1 MKTEDPAPDA
11 KGDIQNFWSQLYQS
25 LYAENDVGLTP
36 DVLQRQLDDLADM
49 FAYRAHMASTDM
61 TADMIRGKR
70 VLEIGCGAG
79 GHSALFASWGAHMTS
94 VDITPE
100 RVISTKHKLDLL
112 GGTAPAASV
121 LQTDAENLP
130 FADASF
136 DIVYSNGVMH
146 HTRDTERAVAEALR
160 VLKPGGRAVIL
171 LYCKSSWHYWVN
183 MWFVEGILRGRIWG
197 DPNWLGKATE
207 WGGKDT
213 QTVENP
219 ITRCYTAGGIEKL
232 FNGMS
237 HLRLRKGEFYFYLIP
252 KLGRLYRRYQL
263 KRYGAH
269 PGGKLVYGEDW
280 PIQSPLELALG
291 RVMGF
296 AWFITCQKP
305 D

>member
-1 MKTEDPAPDA
+1 MTTEDPAPDA
-11 KGDIQNFWSQLYQS
+11 KGDIQNFWGRLYQS
-25 LYAENDVGLTP
+25 LYAENDAGLTP
-36 DVLQRQLDDLADM
+36 EILHRQLNDLADM
-49 FAYRAHMASTDM
+49 FAYRAHMAATDM
-61 TADMIRGKR
+61 TADAIRGKR

-79 GHSALFASWGAHMTS
+79 GHSALFASRGAHMTS

-112 GGTAPAASV
+112 ADDAPAASV

-136 DIVYSNGVMH
+136 DIVYSNGVLH

-183 MWFVEGILRGRIWG
+183 MW
-197 DPNWLGKATE
+197 LGKATE

-219 ITRCYTAGGIEKL
+219 ITRCYTAGGLRKL
-232 FNGMS
+232 FAGMS
-237 HLRLRKGEFYFYLIP
+237 NLRTRKGEFYFYLIP
-252 KLGRLYRRYQL
+252 KLGRLYRRYQI
-263 KRYGAH
+263 KRYGTH

-291 RVMGF
+291 RRMGF
-296 AWFITCQKP
+296 AWFITCDKP